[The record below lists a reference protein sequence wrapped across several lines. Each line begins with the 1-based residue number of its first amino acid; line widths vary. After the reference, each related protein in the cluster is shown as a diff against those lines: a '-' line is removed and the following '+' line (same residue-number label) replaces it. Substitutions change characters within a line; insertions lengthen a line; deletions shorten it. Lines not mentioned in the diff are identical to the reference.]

1 MKKHTRLQVA
11 KEYQRS
17 IAKLQRERERLYVKA
32 LRELK
37 VHDTNL
43 AFDWFFNDQQGQGEF
58 LGMLGK

>member
-17 IAKLQRERERLYVKA
+17 IAKLQRERERLYAKA

-37 VHDTNL
+37 TLDTNL

>member
-17 IAKLQRERERLYVKA
+17 IAKLQRERERLYAKA

-58 LGMLGK
+58 LGVIGK